1 MNIELMKIIYYS
13 SPAFAD
19 CDFPLVGELL
29 RMGHDVR
36 YYIPMASFSK
46 RSTIIDLKEL
56 YPHTGIYP
64 ATEIYKEFDQF
75 RGLLDLSK
83 VYIVNMKH
91 KQKFHPVNLL
101 LKAKLVLH
109 FMRQKPD
116 VIHLTKQPVLTE
128 KLLYLV
134 RKRLVLTVHDPFLH
148 SGYTDKRAE
157 ADRRLAFKK
166 ISKLVLLNDSQ
177 RSAFA
182 SYYQVP
188 EKRIF
193 LNKLGVYS
201 TILHVEPLPFET
213 DRPFVLFFG
222 QIAEYKGVEYLLEA
236 MKTVHSRFPELTV
249 VITGGGKFY
258 FDVEPYE
265 TLDYVKIIN
274 RYIEL
279 GELAGMLQACE
290 FGVCPYRDATQSGV
304 VQTAFTLGVPMV
316 VTDVGALADAVQHG
330 KTGIV
335 VPPCDADGLAKG
347 IMELYS
353 DKENLGRMRN
363 YIKTGWMENMEW
375 NSIANDYLKCYKAN
389 IDQLI

>member
-1 MNIELMKIIYYS
+1 MKIIYYS

-19 CDFPLVGELL
+19 CDFPLVGELQG
-29 RMGHDVR
+29 MGHDVR
-36 YYIPMASFSK
+36 YYIPVASFSK

-64 ATEIYKEFDQF
+64 ATEIYKEFDEF
-75 RGLLDLSK
+75 HKLLDLSK

-91 KQKFHPVNLL
+91 KQKFHPVNLF
-101 LKAKLVLH
+101 LKMRLAMH

-116 VIHLTKQPVLTE
+116 VIHLTKPPMLTE

-134 RKRLVLTVHDPFLH
+134 RKKLVLTVHDPFLH
-148 SGYTDKRAE
+148 SGYIDKRVEAE
-157 ADRRLAFKK
+157 RKLAFRK
-166 ISKLVLLNDSQ
+166 IPKLVLLNDRQ
-177 RSAFA
+177 RSSFA
-182 SYYQVP
+182 SYYHVP
-188 EKRIF
+188 EKSIF
-193 LNKLGVYS
+193 LNKLGMYS
-201 TILHVEPLPFET
+201 TILHVSPQPFKT

-222 QIAEYKGVEYLLEA
+222 QIVEYKGVEYLLEA
-236 MKTVHSRFPELTV
+236 MKIVHSRFPELVV
-249 VITGGGKFY
+249 VIAGGGQFY
-258 FDVEPYE
+258 FDMEPYK

-274 RYIEL
+274 RYIGL

-347 IMELYS
+347 IMDLYS
-353 DKENLGRMRN
+353 DKERLNTMRQ
-363 YIKTGWMENMEW
+363 YIKDVWTKDMEW
-375 NSIANDYLKCYKAN
+375 DSIANDYLNCYKAN
-389 IDQLI
+389 TGHQI